1 MAEGGRCL
9 LTTMNFE
16 IIEAL
21 GQIAREKNVN
31 RELVL
36 ETLEAGLVQA
46 AKRRYGDTAN
56 IAVHIDPNT
65 GEMDIEAIKTVV
77 AEVGDPDSEI
87 PLAEASRM
95 DPAAA
100 IGGEVIF
107 PLDFADFGRNAI
119 LMAKQILIQRVRE
132 AERERIYKDYIHRVG
147 EVVTGNVQQIS
158 RGDIIVNLGR
168 AEALLPQREQIRRER
183 FRQGDTIRAYV
194 IDVQHPAK
202 GPQVLLSRAHPRL
215 LERLFDAEV
224 PEIRDEIVEIRAIA
238 REPGER
244 SKIMVLSHDQRVDA
258 VGACVGMRGARVQAV
273 VRELNNERVD
283 IINYSDDPLTLVSRA
298 LTPATVSSVEIDE
311 HNHRMSVQVD
321 DDQLSLAIGRQGQN
335 ARLVAM
341 LTGWSI
347 SIISRSQREA
357 GDQLAQHALSELK
370 GIGDT
375 LAERLVARGYETVK
389 DIHDASVADLEAVPG
404 IGTRMAERLIEKAE
418 ALAQQLAAAAEVD
431 GEEEAR
437 V

>member
-1 MAEGGRCL
+1 
-9 LTTMNFE
+9 MNFE

-95 DPAAA
+95 DPAAE
-100 IGGEVIF
+100 IGGEVSL

-298 LTPATVSSVEIDE
+298 LTPATVSSIEIDE
-311 HNHRMSVQVD
+311 HHHRMSVQVD
-321 DDQLSLAIGRQGQN
+321 DDQFSLAIGRQGQN

-370 GIGDT
+370 GVGDT

-418 ALAQQLAAAAEVD
+418 ALAQQLAAAEVD
-431 GEEEAR
+431 GEEEGR